1 MFGKFQT
8 FSVCE
13 FTPQNSNPAKKAS
26 EVTSLGKVYGQKLQ
40 KKTVSNA
47 SHWLAMTN
55 WLVTSN
61 HQPTWI
67 IKTHFQLLLG
77 VALVLDRHL
86 VLVLLE
92 VLSLGRLQI
101 KPGVAEVP
109 NVGQQRLDERVVFVL
124 WWRFGL
130 QWIAIGSKWIE
141 VGWEMGCNG
150 SRHIEM
156 NRNTLNHS
164 GTYWIISE
172 HIEKWRKRAIN
183 GMHWL

>member
-1 MFGKFQT
+1 MFGKCLENFKL

-13 FTPQNSNPAKKAS
+13 FTPQRRNSNPAKKAT
-26 EVTSLGKVYGQKLQ
+26 EVTLLGKVYGQKLQ
-40 KKTVSNA
+40 KTVSDA

-55 WLVTSN
+55 WLVGR
-61 HQPTWI
+61 I
-67 IKTHFQLLLG
+67 IETHFKLLLG

-124 WWRFGL
+124 W
-130 QWIAIGSKWIE
+130 
-141 VGWEMGCNG
+141 
-150 SRHIEM
+150 
-156 NRNTLNHS
+156 
-164 GTYWIISE
+164 
-172 HIEKWRKRAIN
+172 
-183 GMHWL
+183 